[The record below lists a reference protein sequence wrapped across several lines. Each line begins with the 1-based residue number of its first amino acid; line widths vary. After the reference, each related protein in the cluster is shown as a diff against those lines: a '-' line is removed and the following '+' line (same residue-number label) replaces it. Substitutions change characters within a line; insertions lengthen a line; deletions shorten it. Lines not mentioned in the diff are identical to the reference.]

1 MSEETVTWNLRV
13 ETSEAVTNIAELNRG
28 LTTYLA
34 LAHRMGLPENIMDAL
49 TLLQQIRVAAQTAY
63 RSIMMLYTSTG
74 PIGWAIGLG
83 GLALSG
89 FMAADM
95 ATRRPRP

>member
-34 LAHRMGLPENIMDAL
+34 LAHRMGLPENIMEGMRL
-49 TLLQQIRVAAQTAY
+49 FQQMRIAAETTY

-74 PIGWAIGLG
+74 PVGWAIGLG

-95 ATRRPRP
+95 AARRPRP